1 MDARRKEM
9 QDVVETVCYGVRGG
23 DSESGLWDHAM
34 TPGATTPGA
43 TLLRGCDRHPSGL
56 QGLFIEWGSDLHSA
70 PPALV

>member
-23 DSESGLWDHAM
+23 DSEYGLWDHTM
-34 TPGATTPGA
+34 TPGA

-70 PPALV
+70 PPVLV